1 MDSHAQQEIQDYS
14 KAMYE
19 MVVPHFPLCCEA
31 FEDYVLEAKTFSKQ
45 EMEVLKYEMAG
56 SKAFAL
62 EGLSKRERT
71 EFLEK
76 IGD

>member
-1 MDSHAQQEIQDYS
+1 
-14 KAMYE
+14 
-19 MVVPHFPLCCEA
+19 
-31 FEDYVLEAKTFSKQ
+31 
-45 EMEVLKYEMAG
+45 MAG